1 MATYVNNLR
10 LKEITT
16 GDEDGTWGT
25 STNTNLELITD
36 GFSYGTKQLA
46 ADANETFT
54 MPDGTADDSRSF
66 YLKIT
71 SAVSLT
77 ATREVTLG
85 PNTVSKVWMIE
96 NATTGS
102 QTITIKQGSGATV
115 DVPTGEKVMV
125 VTDGAGAGAAVLNA
139 NPSGATGGT
148 VTSVSGTGTVNG
160 ISLSGTVTS
169 SGNITLGGA
178 LTGVDL
184 TSQVTGTLPTGNGGT
199 GSTATTYCSLTANVT
214 GILPTANGGTG
225 LSSIGTANQVLAVN
239 SGATALEY
247 KTFQNNPSITA
258 TASGA
263 LADGDPVVIKSDGK
277 VSAIT
282 STSATTGSPQDT
294 GEANATGGEAVAVSY
309 DPSAGAM
316 LISFRDDVSNEGR
329 TMAATIS
336 GTTISYGTMT
346 DVDVARDVQ
355 ASVYYPTENATFLCE
370 LTNDDFEVVTV
381 SGTTVTR
388 IAGSQFDFTQNT
400 RSACYDA
407 SADKLIGLGA
417 IDVATIDYV
426 SLQAVDLT
434 GTTITRGSNTR
445 SAGTL
450 LAASGLANASITHD
464 SVKNDNTFIVSNVDG
479 TYVQTWS
486 CSGTTLTNVF
496 TSAFPGVSTTSR
508 EVRVIYGST
517 SNSYLFFY
525 QDESNNAYPT
535 VIGAVRVGDS
545 FSYGSRVV
553 VASGS
558 YNDLQVGYNPAAN
571 KFLVSYRGASNYRYL
586 HEVTPDGSDLGAG
599 SAVDISNS
607 VAIETDTFS
616 NIAYDSD
623 TEQNIIGYAIT
634 SDRSVFAVI
643 YDPAT
648 STLTSNTFIGFSD
661 GAYSDTATATIQVVG
676 SVDDAQTGLTTG
688 KKHYVQ
694 TDGSLA
700 TSPDVPEVFAGTAIS
715 ATQIITKG

>member
-1 MATYVNNLR
+1 
-10 LKEITT
+10 
-16 GDEDGTWGT
+16 
-25 STNTNLELITD
+25 
-36 GFSYGTKQLA
+36 
-46 ADANETFT
+46 
-54 MPDGTADDSRSF
+54 
-66 YLKIT
+66 
-71 SAVSLT
+71 
-77 ATREVTLG
+77 
-85 PNTVSKVWMIE
+85 MIE

-115 DVPTGEKVMV
+115 DVPTGEKIMV
-125 VTDGAGAGAAVLNA
+125 VTDGVGAGAAVLNA
-139 NPSGATGGT
+139 NPSAATGGT
-148 VTSVSGTGTVNG
+148 VTSVTGTGTVNG

-199 GSTATTYCSLTANVT
+199 GSTATTYCDLTANVTGILPTANGGTGSTATTYCDLTANVT

-247 KTFQNNPSITA
+247 KTFEANPTITA

-263 LADGDPVVIKSDGK
+263 LSDGDPVVIKSDGT

-294 GEANATGGEAVAVSY
+294 GEASAATGEVVTVSY

-316 LISFRDDVSNEGR
+316 LISFRDDVSNGGR

-336 GTTISYGTMT
+336 GQTITYGSMT
-346 DVDVARDVQ
+346 NVTVSRDLV

-370 LTNDDFEVVTV
+370 RDNDDVEVVTV

-388 IAGSQFDFTQNT
+388 IAGSNFQWKNNDTYG
-400 RSACYDA
+400 ACYDA
-407 SADKLIGLGA
+407 SADKLIGLGQNDNA
-417 IDVATIDYV
+417 SLVTTV
-426 SLQAVDLT
+426 SLRAFDLT
-434 GTTITRGSNTR
+434 GTTITRGTAVLSDGELP
-445 SAGTL
+445 A
-450 LAASGLANASITHD
+450 AASASLGGITHD
-464 SVKNDNTFIVSNVDG
+464 SVKNDNTFIVSNING

-486 CSGTTLTNVF
+486 CSGTTLTYV
-496 TSAFPGVSTTSR
+496 SSSPFPGSATTNR
-508 EVRVIYGST
+508 EVKVIYGST
-517 SNSYLFFY
+517 SDSYLFFF
-525 QDESNNAYPT
+525 QDEATSVYPT
-535 VIGAVRVGDS
+535 VVGAIRVGNSLS
-545 FSYGSRVV
+545 FGSRIV
-553 VASGS
+553 VASGL
-558 YNDLQVGYNPAAN
+558 YAGLQVGYNPVAN
-571 KFLVSYRGASNYRYL
+571 KFLVSYRGANNYRYL
-586 HEVTPDGSDLGAG
+586 HEVTPLLDSLGKELGVG
-599 SAVDISNS
+599 SAVDLSNS
-607 VAIETDTFS
+607 VDVGTEQFS

-623 TEQNIIGYAIT
+623 TEQNIIGYQIT
-634 SDRSVFAVI
+634 SDRSIFAVV

-648 STLTSNTFIGFSD
+648 STLDNNPFIGFSD

-694 TDGSLA
+694 NDGTLSAL
-700 TSPDVPEVFAGTAIS
+700 PDAAEVFAGTAIS
-715 ATQIITKG
+715 ATKIITKG